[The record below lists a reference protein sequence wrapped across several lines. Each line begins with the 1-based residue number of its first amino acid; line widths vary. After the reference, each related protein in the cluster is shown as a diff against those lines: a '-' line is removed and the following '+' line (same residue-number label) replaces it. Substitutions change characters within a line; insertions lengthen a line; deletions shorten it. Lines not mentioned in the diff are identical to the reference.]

1 MMAEVRFFGLIPRK
15 PEITS
20 QWFHD
25 HYRYP
30 HGALGLG
37 LDAMKHYV
45 QSHQFD
51 TPLLDDSQRR
61 FEAIAEGW
69 YETPEAGLALATN
82 PHYVAH
88 LLPDEALF
96 VDLPRLKWLYAFET
110 QRSELREDIEADR
123 WWSPESVPVTVKL
136 IQFLSESDRRALAV
150 DAASLGASLGAKRF
164 VESEPHPSVY
174 ESDEPAFAAV
184 REYWWPSYSELLA
197 GQEANSEAW
206 ETLTALGTDSAS
218 LVAHAERY
226 R

>member
-1 MMAEVRFFGLIPRK
+1 MAEVRFFGLIPRR
-15 PEITS
+15 PDVTP

-37 LDAMKHYV
+37 LDAMRHYV

-51 TPLLDDSQRR
+51 TPLLGDGQRR

-88 LLPDEALF
+88 LLPDEGLF
-96 VDLPRLKWLYAFET
+96 VDLPRLKWLYARET
-110 QRSELREDIEADR
+110 RRSEMLSGAEPDR
-123 WWSPESVPVTVKL
+123 WWSPESVPITVKL
-136 IQFLSESDRRALAV
+136 IQFLSEADRAGSGGEAESRG
-150 DAASLGASLGAKRF
+150 AALGAKRF
-164 VESEPHPSVY
+164 VESEPHPDVY
-174 ESDEPAFAAV
+174 ATDAPAFAAV
-184 REYWWPSYSELLA
+184 REYWWPTYSDLLA
-197 GQEANSEAW
+197 AQEADPAAW
-206 ETLTALGTDSAS
+206 ETLTALGVDSVS

>member
-1 MMAEVRFFGLIPRK
+1 MADVRFFGLIPRK
-15 PEITS
+15 PDISS

-45 QSHQFD
+45 QSHQFE
-51 TPLLDDSQRR
+51 TPLLGDSQGR

-69 YETPEAGLALATN
+69 YETPEAGLALASN

-96 VDLPRLKWLYAFET
+96 VDLPELKWLYATEAEHV
-110 QRSELREDIEADR
+110 ELGSDSEADR
-123 WWSPESVPVTVKL
+123 WWRPEAVPVTVKL
-136 IQFLSESDRRALAV
+136 LQFLSEEDHLKSGENPAALAS
-150 DAASLGASLGAKRF
+150 ALGAKRF
-164 VESEPHPSVY
+164 VRSVPHPSVY
-174 ESDEPAFAAV
+174 ESDTPAFASV
-184 REYWWPSYSELLA
+184 LEFWWPTYSEVLAGSGENPEAWKQLTELGADSISLLA
-197 GQEANSEAW
+197 
-206 ETLTALGTDSAS
+206 T
-218 LVAHAERY
+218 AERY